1 MRKTHTAHVKNG
13 RLVMDEPTGLPEDT
27 TIELVSIDDASA
39 NGDDMDDEERAA
51 LERDLAAS
59 FEEEAAGQLLDAS
72 EALADLRSKPGQRR

>member
-1 MRKTHTAHVKNG
+1 VLKTHTAHVKNG
-13 RLVMDEPTGLPEDT
+13 RLVMDEPTELPEGT
-27 TIELVSIDDASA
+27 AVELVSLDDVWV

-72 EALADLRSKPGQRR
+72 EVLADLRSKPGPT

>member
-1 MRKTHTAHVKNG
+1 
-13 RLVMDEPTGLPEDT
+13 MDEPTELPEDT
-27 TIELVSIDDASA
+27 TVELVSSDDVSA